1 MSHAYSRNYVHIV
14 FSTKDRRPW
23 IRDTAAM
30 WKKLAEIAATY
41 GVKFLEIGGTSD
53 HVHLLTDMP
62 PRIAVATLVRALKAD
77 TSKWMNESEHLFAWQ
92 QGYASLSV
100 SASNLEAVA
109 AYIRG
114 QVEYHA
120 RHSFEDEF
128 SALLTK
134 HGIVFT
140 PEKVF
145 G

>member
-30 WKKLAEIAATY
+30 WTKLAESAATY
-41 GVKFLEIGGTSD
+41 GVGILEINGTND
-53 HVHLLTDMP
+53 HAHILIDLP
-62 PRIAVATLVRALKAD
+62 PKIAVATLVRAMKAD
-77 TSKWMNESEHLFAWQ
+77 SSKWMNESEHLFAWQ

-100 SASNLEAVA
+100 SASNLNAVA
-109 AYIRG
+109 DFIRN
-114 QVEYHA
+114 QPQHHANRSFQDEYTT
-120 RHSFEDEF
+120 
-128 SALLTK
+128 LLRK
-134 HGIVFT
+134 HGINFT